1 MPALG
6 AGVLSD
12 VVVLPF
18 ILKQLHHR
26 LIDTSLD
33 SLTYSFVSIVGS
45 YFVTYNS
52 LAAVTTIVIP

>member
-6 AGVLSD
+6 AGVPSD
-12 VVVLPF
+12 VVVVPF

-26 LIDTSLD
+26 LIDNSLG

-45 YFVTYNS
+45 YFVPYNR